1 MQANAIGL
9 ASSHTHAQKSLQDE
23 NLTAT
28 NRNDSDLSRQLQVRL
43 TIDFVVPQS
52 THQGCLDDWIYS
64 LEQTVPS
71 PTWRDSAR
79 HDNASVPVEYWINSC
94 LKLSQSILWTLRI
107 PAFDPFRVMTCEAR
121 PTNEHTWRA
130 TVRLPCPDVAFYS
143 VVIQTINR
151 VMPLAVWASQTTANA
166 ANKQRFYRTIQ
177 DQVLTPYGA
186 TMSLGSSTLEILRV
200 AYRRSIPFL
209 SLGKGVY
216 QLGWG
221 ANAKTID
228 RSSTPGDSARSPRIT
243 ANKSTTTKA
252 LSMAG
257 LPSPINRAVKDKAS
271 ALKCAQTLG
280 WPVVVKP
287 VDGERGEGVSVD
299 VDETQLSVAFERAH
313 SNSRSQTVLV
323 EKQVDGI
330 CYRLFIAGERL
341 LYAVKRLPI
350 GVYGD
355 GKCSV
360 EELVNHAY
368 ETEKGRP
375 HWKRS
380 PIQPLDA
387 VAHKVLQGNNLSGS
401 SIPDDGQFVPLRPI
415 ETTASGGVDI
425 DVTHHVHSDNVKAAV
440 LAAQVMGL
448 EVAGVDLITTDVSR
462 PWYETGAII
471 NEVNYA
477 PLLGGGEISRSYIPT
492 YLERLLDGDGRIPVE
507 IYVGGDSALSAAR
520 ERGAKLAT
528 ELPGLV
534 ITTATHTES
543 VDGQTIPMPLNG
555 LGRRV
560 QALTMRQSVEALI
573 IVVQDDEVLRQGLTL
588 DVFDQI
594 VHVDDQ
600 LRSREEDQRLL
611 STKQVNALLNSL
623 CERKK

>member
-9 ASSHTHAQKSLQDE
+9 ASSHTHAQKSLQD
-23 NLTAT
+23 NKFAAT
-28 NRNDSDLSRQLQVRL
+28 SSNDNDLSRQLQARL
-43 TIDFVVPQS
+43 TIDFVVPQRANE
-52 THQGCLDDWIYS
+52 GCLDEWINS
-64 LEQTVPS
+64 LEQNIPS

-79 HDNASVPVEYWINSC
+79 PDNASVPVQYWINSC
-94 LKLSQSILWTLRI
+94 LELAQSILLTLRI
-107 PAFDPFRVMTCEAR
+107 PAFDPFRVLTCDAHSTKER
-121 PTNEHTWRA
+121 TWRA

-151 VMPLAVWASQTTANA
+151 VLPLAVWASQTTMNVAG
-166 ANKQRFYRTIQ
+166 KQRFYQTIQ
-177 DQVLTPYGA
+177 DQILTPYGA
-186 TMSLGSSTLEILRV
+186 TMSLGSSTLEILKV
-200 AYRRSIPFL
+200 AYLQGIPIL
-209 SLGKGVY
+209 SLGKGIY

-221 ANAKTID
+221 ANAKIID
-228 RSSTPGDSARSPRIT
+228 RSSTPGDSARSPRLT

-252 LSMAG
+252 LLMAG
-257 LPSPINRAVKDKAS
+257 LPAPINRAVNDKAS